1 MKETYGQAEQFLND
15 IFRAAGLD
23 LRAEASEEADGCVLN
38 IAGSDSPLVRS
49 EGGELLDA
57 LEHFVNQS
65 FGRTLSEGERFI
77 CDVDNFRSIR
87 EKELRAMARHA
98 ADRVR
103 STGLPF
109 LFGPMTASERRVIHL
124 SLAEEAN
131 LFTESVGEG
140 NARRLKVSLKKSD
153 KN

>member
-1 MKETYGQAEQFLND
+1 MKEAYGQAEQFLND
-15 IFRAAGLD
+15 IFRTAGFE
-23 LRAEASEEADGCVLN
+23 LRARASEESEGCVLN
-38 IAGSDSPLVRS
+38 IEGSDSPLVRS

-65 FGRTLSEGERFI
+65 FGRELSEGERFV

-87 EKELRAMARHA
+87 ETELRAMARHA
-98 ADRVR
+98 SERVR
-103 STGLPF
+103 STSLPF
-109 LFGPMTASERRVIHL
+109 FFGSMTAAERRIIHL
-124 SLAEEAN
+124 SLAEEAD

>member
-1 MKETYGQAEQFLND
+1 
-15 IFRAAGLD
+15 
-23 LRAEASEEADGCVLN
+23 LN
-38 IAGSDSPLVRS
+38 IDGSDSPLVRS

-65 FGRTLSEGERFI
+65 FGRELSEGERFI

-87 EKELRAMARHA
+87 ETELRAMARHA

-103 STGLPF
+103 STGAPF
-109 LFGPMTASERRVIHL
+109 FFGSMNAAERRIIHL
-124 SLAEEAN
+124 SLAEDEG

-140 NARRLKVSLKKSD
+140 NARRLKVSLKTPPK
-153 KN
+153 K

>member
-1 MKETYGQAEQFLND
+1 MKEAFSQAEQFLND
-15 IFRAAGLD
+15 IFRSAGFE
-23 LRAEASEEADGCVLN
+23 LRDQANEDAGGCTLN
-38 IAGSDSPLVRS
+38 IEGADSPMVRA

-65 FGRTLSEGERFI
+65 FGRGLDEGERFV

-87 EKELRAMARHA
+87 ETELRAMARHA
-98 ADRVR
+98 AGRVL

-109 LFGPMTASERRVIHL
+109 FFGPMSAGERRIIHL
-124 SLAEEAN
+124 TLAEEAN

-140 NARRLKVSLKKSD
+140 NERRLKVSLKKSD
-153 KN
+153 NN